1 MKREETTETL
11 SQTKPLT
18 ETQQLVFNFLSEERN
33 ANSNAELIESCLPSL
48 NKLTILKTLK
58 GLIEKGFIIKSN
70 EAPSTYTIAVVIED
84 DEKIKKE
91 NSMKKETKKK
101 ESDEVVLQTSGRN
114 TSKFIFNKMTLSK
127 SRLVLE
133 VLKQFIADHEDY
145 TLEQVQETW
154 KSDELQKRYGTI
166 VEVSKAKKFCESG
179 RERHFMK
186 DVLTV
191 GKKKVVVC
199 NQWSEE
205 LLQPFLKTASSLKHK
220 ITRE

>member
-1 MKREETTETL
+1 MKKEETTETL
-11 SQTKPLT
+11 LQTKPLT

-58 GLIEKGFIIKSN
+58 GLTEKGFIIKSN
-70 EAPSTYTIAVVIED
+70 ETPSTYTIATVVEE
-84 DEKIKKE
+84 DEKITNE
-91 NSMKKETKKK
+91 NSMKKEKKKK

-114 TSKFIFNKMTLSK
+114 TNKFIFNKMTLSK

-133 VLKQFIADHEDY
+133 VLKQFITDHEDY

-154 KSDELQKRYGTI
+154 NSEELQKRYGTI
-166 VEVSKAKKFCESG
+166 VKTTDAQKFCEGG

-205 LLQPFLKTASSLKHK
+205 LLQPFLKTASNLKYK